1 MTKPNII
8 LINCDDLGYGD
19 LGCYGSTRNK
29 TPNIDRMA
37 QDGIRLT
44 DYYSASPV
52 CSASR
57 AALMTGCYPNRLGFG
72 PNPVLFPG
80 DPIGLHPDEITFPR
94 ILRENN
100 FRTKIIGKWHCGDQL
115 PFLPMQHGFEE
126 YYGLPY
132 SNDMGMQGQ
141 NPEEKVPLPLMHN
154 NEVLQQQPDQR
165 GLTERYTEQTVRFI
179 RKNKSQPFFL
189 YLAHMYVHVP
199 LFVPNRFMK
208 QSDNGGYG
216 GAVEC
221 IDWVL
226 GVIDSE
232 LKQAGLFDN
241 TLVIFTSDNGSRA
254 RNEGGSNSPLRSTKA
269 TTWEGGQRVP
279 CIMRWPT
286 KIPANQVS
294 SELTTM
300 MDLYPTITKLTQC
313 NITNNKKIDGH
324 DISPIILGS
333 PGATS
338 SYDCFA
344 FYWRENLEAVRWKN
358 WKLHFAKQETIGRT
372 SNPLNALYNLETDPS
387 ESENLYKEHPDI
399 VQIIEE
405 KADGIRN
412 DLGDKLTNT
421 IGLGQRQIGRV
432 DNPKPLTCYSK
443 DHPYIVAAYDNADMP
458 TMVG

>member
-1 MTKPNII
+1 MTTPNII

-19 LGCYGSTRNK
+19 LGCFGSTRNK
-29 TPNIDRMA
+29 TPNIDSMA
-37 QDGIRLT
+37 RDGIRLT
-44 DYYSASPV
+44 DFYSASPV

-100 FRTKIIGKWHCGDQL
+100 YRTKIIGKWHCGDQL
-115 PFLPMQHGFEE
+115 PFLPKQHGFEE

-141 NPEEKVPLPLMHN
+141 NSKKKVPLPLMHN

-165 GLTERYTEQTVRFI
+165 GLTERYTEQAVRFI
-179 RKNKSQPFFL
+179 RKNNSRPFFL

-199 LFVPNRFMK
+199 LFVPTRFME
-208 QSDNGGYG
+208 QSNNGGYG

-279 CIMRWPT
+279 CIMRWPST
-286 KIPANQVS
+286 IPANQVS
-294 SELTTM
+294 RELTTM

-313 NITNNKKIDGH
+313 NITHNNKIDGH
-324 DISPIILGS
+324 DISPIILGNA
-333 PGATS
+333 GATS

-358 WKLHFAKQETIGRT
+358 WKLHFAKKETSSPT
-372 SNPLNALYNLETDPS
+372 SSPLNALYNLKTDPS
-387 ESENLYKEHPDI
+387 ESENLYKEHPEI
-399 VQIIEE
+399 VQIIEK
-405 KADGIRN
+405 KADGIRY

-421 IGLGQRQIGRV
+421 AGIGQRLIGRV
-432 DNPKPLTCYSK
+432 DNPKPLTSYSK

>member
-1 MTKPNII
+1 MTTPNII

-165 GLTERYTEQTVRFI
+165 GLTERYTEQAVRFI

-232 LKQAGLFDN
+232 LKQDGLFDN

-254 RNEGGSNSPLRSTKA
+254 RDEGGSNSPLRSTKA

-279 CIMRWPT
+279 CIMRWPN

-412 DLGDKLTNT
+412 DLGDKLTKT

>member
-94 ILRENN
+94 ILREND

-141 NPEEKVPLPLMHN
+141 NPEEKIPLPLMLN

-165 GLTERYTEQTVRFI
+165 GLTERYTEQAVRFI
-179 RKNKSQPFFL
+179 RKNIYQPFFL

-300 MDLYPTITKLTQC
+300 MDLYPTITKLTKC
-313 NITNNKKIDGH
+313 NITHNKKIDGH

-405 KADGIRN
+405 KADSIRN